1 MFKKEIEYQDF
12 NGQQRKETFYFN
24 LSKAE
29 LMEMELS
36 TQAGMEEMIKML
48 IATKDNAK
56 IVQTFKDLIL
66 KSYGIKSED
75 GTRFIKTPELREAFE
90 QSNAYSELF
99 MEILSNTDAQVAFI
113 NGVVN
118 GVNGPEMKEEDE
130 KLLPIYKAWQKWDA
144 IPSGSYMGVY
154 DEAEGKIMHE
164 VHKVMRQIKEEQN
177 NAPRSAD

>member
-12 NGQQRKETFYFN
+12 NGQQRKEMFYFN

-66 KSYGIKSED
+66 RSYGIKSED

-99 MEILSNTDAQVAFI
+99 MEILSSTDAQVSFI

-118 GVNGPEMKEEDE
+118 GVNVPEMKEEDAIA
-130 KLLPIYKAWQKWDA
+130 KLKELGYDTSRIEESLKA
-144 IPSGSYMGVY
+144 SN
-154 DEAEGKIMHE
+154 
-164 VHKVMRQIKEEQN
+164 KVVPMETETKTEP
-177 NAPRSAD
+177 NA

>member
-1 MFKKEIEYQDF
+1 MFKKEIEYEDF
-12 NGQQRKETFYFN
+12 NGQKRKEMFYFN

-75 GTRFIKTPELREAFE
+75 GTRFIKRQELREAFE

-99 MEILSNTDAQVAFI
+99 MEILSSTDAQVAFI

-118 GVNGPEMKEEDE
+118 GVNVPEMKEEDAIA
-130 KLLPIYKAWQKWDA
+130 KLKELGYDTSRIEESLKASDNKVV
-144 IPSGSYMGVY
+144 SM
-154 DEAEGKIMHE
+154 EADSKT
-164 VHKVMRQIKEEQN
+164 N
-177 NAPRSAD
+177 PNA